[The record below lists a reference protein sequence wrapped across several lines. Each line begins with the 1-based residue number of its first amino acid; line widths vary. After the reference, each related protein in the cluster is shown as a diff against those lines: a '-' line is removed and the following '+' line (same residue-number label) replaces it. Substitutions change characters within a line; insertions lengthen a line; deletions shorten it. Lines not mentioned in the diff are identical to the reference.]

1 MRKAVLITGGSR
13 GIGEGIVRKF
23 YENGWDVAFFYRKS
37 EARAKALCEELP
49 GVLAFRCDVAE
60 EEQVTACVSA
70 AEAAFGHLD
79 ALVCNAGV
87 AQYGLFTDVSGQEFD
102 RVFDTNVRGAFF
114 CCRAVLPGMIHRKSG
129 SIITLSS
136 IWGETGASCEV
147 IYSASKGAVI
157 AMTKALAKEV
167 GPSGIRVNSVS
178 PGTIVTDMV
187 KNLGDETLEALRQD
201 TPLELLGTPDM
212 VADAV
217 YFLAS
222 DNARF
227 ITGQVLGVNG
237 GYLI

>member
-1 MRKAVLITGGSR
+1 
-13 GIGEGIVRKF
+13 
-23 YENGWDVAFFYRKS
+23 
-37 EARAKALCEELP
+37 
-49 GVLAFRCDVAE
+49 
-60 EEQVTACVSA
+60 
-70 AEAAFGHLD
+70 
-79 ALVCNAGV
+79 
-87 AQYGLFTDVSGQEFD
+87 
-102 RVFDTNVRGAFF
+102 
-114 CCRAVLPGMIHRKSG
+114 MIHRKSG